1 MQQLRSRLA
10 SVGYVESKYERG
22 RAVKSRIVYPAASF
36 QPPET
41 CTEHAECQAGQASS
55 ADLCRAAQD
64 HYDKVSTAAHEW
76 HSAVPK
82 AIDAYFNNTEH
93 ARLKDAVVEAAIA
106 RKLLDRTFHNNMDVD
121 EYETAMARYDE
132 LEAVYDKA
140 VDALLAFEAEHQLTS
155 TPKGAAP

>member
-1 MQQLRSRLA
+1 MPDLLTRVDEGERRPTMRQLYEAARHDHISRA
-10 SVGYVESKYERG
+10 HERTFEEWT
-22 RAVKSRIVYPAASF
+22 R
-36 QPPET
+36 
-41 CTEHAECQAGQASS
+41 
-55 ADLCRAAQD
+55 
-64 HYDKVSTAAHEW
+64 KVSDYGLDDAEQAYI
-76 HSAVPK
+76 
-82 AIDAYFNNTEH
+82 AIRDCEH